1 LLLWPPGA
9 SSFNAAPASISKH
22 RVKLAHT
29 KARDMVSS
37 CFETE
42 EDHKCI
48 KVAMDNYYPSIAI
61 FMCPV
66 VDPKQEMKRQRGNNK
81 KDQVCKSIL
90 DVKEPSSLHCLAAVN
105 YHQVGQK
112 TVVLWLSTTLE
123 EPPIDS
129 IQHVTWR
136 GKGQDNFQYEE
147 PFGAFEVVLGR
158 VLSSFLGLTFLS
170 PAFFHNQ
177 QQTMTVV

>member
-1 LLLWPPGA
+1 
-9 SSFNAAPASISKH
+9 
-22 RVKLAHT
+22 
-29 KARDMVSS
+29 MVSS

-147 PFGAFEVVLGR
+147 PFGAFEVVLGW
-158 VLSSFLGLTFLS
+158 VLSSFLGLTFVS

-177 QQTMTVV
+177 QQMTVV

>member
-1 LLLWPPGA
+1 LLWPPGA

-61 FMCPV
+61 FMCLV
-66 VDPKQEMKRQRGNNK
+66 VNPKQEMKRQ
-81 KDQVCKSIL
+81 
-90 DVKEPSSLHCLAAVN
+90 
-105 YHQVGQK
+105 
-112 TVVLWLSTTLE
+112 
-123 EPPIDS
+123 
-129 IQHVTWR
+129 
-136 GKGQDNFQYEE
+136 
-147 PFGAFEVVLGR
+147 
-158 VLSSFLGLTFLS
+158 
-170 PAFFHNQ
+170 
-177 QQTMTVV
+177 